1 MMGNVKTFIPEK
13 FMKYDVVKHHHDIK
27 VHTEI
32 MEFLKVQLTTI
43 NEIPQIDIKK

>member
-13 FMKYDVVKHHHDIK
+13 FMKYDVVKHHHDKK
-27 VHTEI
+27 VHPEI
-32 MEFLKVQLTTI
+32 MEFLKGQLTII